1 MNTITLNFLSMSDA
15 NESKAPAAPG
25 SADGEM
31 VPIEGK
37 DFRKRFAFSCD
48 ATTAS
53 PTPPSGVPMHLGA
66 DSIQVA
72 PLVFMEFLAELR
84 S

>member
-1 MNTITLNFLSMSDA
+1 MSDL
-15 NESKAPAAPG
+15 NDREAPAPPG
-25 SADGEM
+25 SVDREM
-31 VPIEGK
+31 FPIERK